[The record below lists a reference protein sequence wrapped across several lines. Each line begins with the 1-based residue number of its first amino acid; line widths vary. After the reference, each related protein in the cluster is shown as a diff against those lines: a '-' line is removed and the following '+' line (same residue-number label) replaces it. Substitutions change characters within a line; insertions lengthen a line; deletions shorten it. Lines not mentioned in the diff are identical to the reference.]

1 MGPNPQFSADL
12 ITFTEETLNGK
23 LHFLCSVE
31 NFVLCKKI
39 FYAKINIADLT
50 NKLMLEVFLSYNF

>member
-31 NFVLCKKI
+31 NFVLYKKI

-50 NKLMLEVFLSYNF
+50 TQIDVRSFP

>member
-31 NFVLCKKI
+31 NFVLYKK
-39 FYAKINIADLT
+39 FFKAKINIADLT
-50 NKLMLEVFLSYNF
+50 TQIDVRSFP

>member
-31 NFVLCKKI
+31 NFVLYKEF

-50 NKLMLEVFLSYNF
+50 TQIDVRSFP

>member
-23 LHFLCSVE
+23 LHCLCSVE
-31 NFVLCKKI
+31 NFVLYKKF

-50 NKLMLEVFLSYNF
+50 TQIDVRSFP